1 MARDGMD
8 QIAGFLNSSAPPP
21 VIAPEPSLVT
31 LVSGRDDTPE
41 GAGIFRVFGD
51 RDQPADSTADAKA
64 TADKPLPP
72 KAAEEPS
79 QGRFRRRGG
88 RNTVGVALA
97 STDGRSSGR

>member
-1 MARDGMD
+1 
-8 QIAGFLNSSAPPP
+8 

-51 RDQPADSTADAKA
+51 RDQSAGSASPEA

-72 KAAEEPS
+72 KAGKTRAKTGSAAAAPATQS
-79 QGRFRRRGG
+79 
-88 RNTVGVALA
+88 ASLA
-97 STDGRSSGR
+97 HSTDGLSSGR